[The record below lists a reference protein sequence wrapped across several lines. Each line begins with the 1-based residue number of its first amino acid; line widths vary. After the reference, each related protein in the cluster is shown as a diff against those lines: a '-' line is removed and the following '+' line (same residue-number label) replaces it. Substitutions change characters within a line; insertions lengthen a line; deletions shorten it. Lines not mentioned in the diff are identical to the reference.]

1 MHACLQKYLR
11 FMNQDEITVYEAI
24 AMMRKFTAE
33 GKMFSFVFASL
44 NRDTG
49 KSQGITH
56 VKRAKLRPAASTDNI
71 KHAGF
76 KLFYWDDYYQ
86 ENRVCWQPL
95 IMFFNN
101 TKVKLQ

>member
-1 MHACLQKYLR
+1 MDHQ
-11 FMNQDEITVYEAI
+11 QTITLYEAI
-24 AMMRKFTAE
+24 ALMRQMTARGE
-33 GKMFSFVFASL
+33 MFSFAFATY

-49 KSQGITH
+49 RTQGITH
-56 VKRAKLRPAASTDNI
+56 VKRAKLRPAAKGDSI
-71 KHAGF
+71 IHADF

-101 TKVKLQ
+101 TKVTLQWAKM

>member
-1 MHACLQKYLR
+1 MDPQAT
-11 FMNQDEITVYEAI
+11 ITLYEAI
-24 AMMRKFTAE
+24 ALMRKMTAE
-33 GKMFSFVFASL
+33 GEMFSFAFASY

-49 KSQGITH
+49 RTQGITH
-56 VKRAKLRPAASTDNI
+56 VKRAKLRPAASGDSI

-86 ENRVCWQPL
+86 ENRNCWQPL

-101 TKVKLQ
+101 TKVILQ